1 MPETQFSWSAQ
12 LDLAK
17 NAQDSFTPLEAG
29 PYNFEVVDPEVKT
42 FENGN
47 TVISYKAKVL
57 DGPRTGATQFDNLN
71 PMETDERK
79 AFLVKKFFTFLGAVG
94 IDQDQ
99 LIRSSPS
106 LEQVAE
112 SFRGRK
118 FTADVVVSNK
128 TDKNGRPYR
137 NLDNYRNLGVSSS
150 TAAAAPA
157 QAQEQAQTPPAPQAP
172 AQDFSAPA
180 SSVPEN
186 PWG

>member
-42 FENGN
+42 FDNGN

-94 IDQDQ
+94 IDQEQ

-137 NLDNYRNLGVSSS
+137 NLDNYRNLGVSE
-150 TAAAAPA
+150 TAVPV
-157 QAQEQAQTPPAPQAP
+157 QPENTPPAPQAP
-172 AQDFSAPA
+172 AQDFGAPAPQSSAPG
-180 SSVPEN
+180 N